1 MFDIL
6 LNLGLIATLASVALF
21 FWKKEPKFGY
31 AAAVLFIGLAVVHL
45 VLIAFAP
52 KAVDKM
58 VSFARVFSVLFDLLC
73 IACGAIMYHL
83 AKRREDT
90 M

>member
-1 MFDIL
+1 MVDIV
-6 LNLGLIATLASVALF
+6 LNIGLFATLGSVGLF

-31 AAAVLFIGLAVVHL
+31 AAAILFIGLAVIHL
-45 VLIAFAP
+45 LLIAFAP
-52 KAVDKM
+52 KTDDKLI
-58 VSFARVFSVLFDLLC
+58 SFARVFSVLFDLLC

>member
-1 MFDIL
+1 MFDL
-6 LNLGLIATLASVALF
+6 VLNLGLIATLGSVALF

-31 AAAVLFIGLAVVHL
+31 AAAILFIGLAVIHL
-45 VLIAFAP
+45 LLIFFAP
-52 KAVDKM
+52 PDDNTM
-58 VSFARVFSVLFDLLC
+58 RSFARVFSVLFDLLC
-73 IACGAIMYHL
+73 IGCGAIMYRL